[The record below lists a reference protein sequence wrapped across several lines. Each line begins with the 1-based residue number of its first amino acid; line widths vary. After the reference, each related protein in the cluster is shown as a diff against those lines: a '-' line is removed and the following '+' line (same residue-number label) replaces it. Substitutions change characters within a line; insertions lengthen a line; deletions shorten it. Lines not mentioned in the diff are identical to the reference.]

1 MSQTDLAKQLGL
13 TFQQVQKY
21 ERGLNRIGAGRLAKV
36 ADLLQVPVT
45 RLLGQYE
52 DEDVTRTGPGGSR
65 SPLALLTTPRRAA
78 VAPSICPDQRRQ
90 ATPHARDTA
99 RKDRISNCRLRSE
112 TDGSRVGVEPRVH
125 WRGVHD
131 GGPPGLAL
139 TNNDAIH

>member
-52 DEDVTRTGPGGSR
+52 DEHVTRTGPGGSR
-65 SPLALLTTPRRAA
+65 SPLALLTTPGALRLLRAYA
-78 VAPSICPDQRRQ
+78 QIKDGKQRRTLVILLERIASQ
-90 ATPHARDTA
+90 TA
-99 RKDRISNCRLRSE
+99 ASE
-112 TDGSRVGVEPRVH
+112 AKPMGR
-125 WRGVHD
+125 
-131 GGPPGLAL
+131 A
-139 TNNDAIH
+139 